1 MGAAIIR
8 RLCLCCGPLG
18 KIASCEKMS
27 NHQLL
32 LGKSTSYYEEYNP
45 SVLFPIARNQ
55 GRSSLMLP
63 PFTGYDLWRI
73 YELTFLLPNGLPQ
86 AYMATIK
93 VPCTSPYIVES
104 KSLKL
109 YLGSLCQTM
118 FGSPEE
124 VSALI
129 THDLVDILDAEI
141 EVKLYPIGAKT
152 MPLLDFDSPLLEGML
167 ELQDL
172 KFKTYEV
179 DPSLLKL
186 AEKDKKDKKSNLAC
200 EAFHTNLFRSLCP
213 VTGQPDY
220 ASIEISYT
228 GDRFDKAALLAY
240 LVSYR
245 RHQGFH
251 EQCVER
257 IFTDIKS
264 KLKPDEL
271 TVTACFIRRG
281 GIDISPVRSNAKSF
295 SAPLRTPRQ

>member
-1 MGAAIIR
+1 
-8 RLCLCCGPLG
+8 
-18 KIASCEKMS
+18 MS
-27 NHQLL
+27 HHQLL
-32 LGKSTSYYEEYNP
+32 LGKSTSYFEEYNP

-55 GRSSLMLP
+55 GRSSLALP
-63 PFTGYDLWRI
+63 PFSGYDLWRV

-86 AYMATIK
+86 AYMATIR

-109 YLGSLCQTM
+109 YLGSLCQTI
-118 FGSPEE
+118 FGSADE

-129 THDLVDILDAEI
+129 AHDLNDLLDADI
-141 EVKLYPIGAKT
+141 DVKLFPIGTKT
-152 MPLLDFDSPLLEGML
+152 MPLLTFDSPLLEADPEM
-167 ELQDL
+167 QNL

-186 AEKDKKDKKSNLAC
+186 ADKDKKDKKGNVVC

-220 ASIEISYT
+220 ASVEINYT
-228 GDRFDKAALLAY
+228 GDRFDKASLLAY
-240 LVSYR
+240 LVSFR

-257 IFTDIKS
+257 IFTDIKT

-271 TVTACFIRRG
+271 TVTACFTRRG
-281 GIDISPVRSNAKSF
+281 GIDISPVRSNAKTF
-295 SAPLRTPRQ
+295 STPLRTPRQ

>member
-1 MGAAIIR
+1 
-8 RLCLCCGPLG
+8 
-18 KIASCEKMS
+18 MS

-86 AYMATIK
+86 AYMATIR

-152 MPLLDFDSPLLEGML
+152 MPLLDFDSPVLEGLL

-186 AEKDKKDKKSNLAC
+186 AEKDKKDKKSNIAC

-257 IFTDIKS
+257 IFTDIKN

-271 TVTACFIRRG
+271 TVTACFTRRG

-295 SAPLRTPRQ
+295 STPLRTPRQ